1 MKSLLI
7 KHKLSTH
14 LLSFLLAIN
23 TLLVGSFYHV
33 FADESYNIYENGS
46 CTDIF
51 LQNGQNRSSF
61 IASNN
66 SSEIRFIGLKFSS
79 GSIGYIFISL
89 NSFKWGRSGINTSC
103 PVDFNSSSTYKKID
117 NVNTYST
124 GLNFFFG
131 SWADS
136 SDNTFLYPVITLG
149 SDIEYSTDNAIKWG
163 YYYTFGEGAIEPLPP
178 TPLYGDLINVGFKT
192 DIAGGNGGAYKQNLD
207 TISWNTQ
214 IDSNNNPIPLGS
226 LVDIVAVWGYWND
239 TTMTNMLNKDY
250 LDFIVEDTFTVGTTR
265 VENGSISFTWQ
276 DVYNKIDSPLGPW
289 QEFLLSIFRYEDE
302 LYKYGWY
309 YKIRWRNLDY
319 TSEWKTIYTS
329 TSDASDSETIVNS
342 TYISNEVINVV
353 NNVNTQNNTTTEWT
367 YDDITIDVDLTG
379 IERLLKQIRDL
390 VNSIYQWLKQ
400 FNINTGGDL
409 EEDYPEIDNNGL
421 NETIDELIQYE
432 DEFNSNLNDNLEQ
445 LPSSSLNDFGEK
457 FIASSNWVR
466 DQYNRLTLN
475 TPFYN
480 LIVFSL
486 FVGLALLLIG
496 KYI

>member
-7 KHKLSTH
+7 KHTLSTH

-23 TLLVGSFYHV
+23 ILLVGSFYHV
-33 FADESYNIYENGS
+33 YCDVVTYYDFNELTKLWTYNQSGGGKSYYWVINNDSDIRFTAFKYNTTTFIYAICLTSGHSYQYANNSTGTNLTTRNVNNLS
-46 CTDIF
+46 PA
-51 LQNGQNRSSF
+51 SS
-61 IASNN
+61 SNN
-66 SSEIRFIGLKFSS
+66 MPAFYTWQL
-79 GSIGYIFISL
+79 
-89 NSFKWGRSGINTSC
+89 
-103 PVDFNSSSTYKKID
+103 VASSSTNYVFDIDIPVLDTLYKD
-117 NVNTYST
+117 SYTYT
-124 GLNFFFG
+124 
-131 SWADS
+131 A
-136 SDNTFLYPVITLG
+136 
-149 SDIEYSTDNAIKWG
+149 

-178 TPLYGDLINVGFKT
+178 TPLYGDLIDVGFKT

-250 LDFIVEDTFTVGTTR
+250 LDFIIEDTFTVGTTR
-265 VENGSISFTWQ
+265 AENGSISFTWQ

-329 TSDASDSETIVNS
+329 TSDVSDSETIVNS

-353 NNVNTQNNTTTEWT
+353 TNVNTQNNTTTEWT

-400 FNINTGGDL
+400 FNINTGGDS
-409 EEDYPEIDNNGL
+409 EQEYPEIDNNGL